1 MNDEFE
7 NALAWFTAAPSDWIK
22 SAKKDLAACAE
33 WIWEVLQGDFNDN
46 ASTAQVVTGTVISM
60 IPFVDQICDVRD
72 VIANCKKIDKEPSHS
87 WHWVSLI
94 LTLIGLFPTL
104 GSFVKGCGKVMFA
117 SVRKAGNVSG
127 VVPKV
132 GLHIDHA
139 IVQLHK
145 FLARPDVVKTMR
157 ALKIRDPF
165 NYLAKQV
172 RALAAKL
179 NTRA

>member
-7 NALAWFTAAPSDWIK
+7 NALAWFTAAPSSWIK

-33 WIWEVLQGDFNDN
+33 WIWEVLQGDFNDK
-46 ASTAQVVTGTVISM
+46 ATTAQVVTGTVISM

-132 GLHIDHA
+132 IWLYTTVAGW
-139 IVQLHK
+139 
-145 FLARPDVVKTMR
+145 PTWP
-157 ALKIRDPF
+157 KIPLTF
-165 NYLAKQV
+165 NELPAP
-172 RALAAKL
+172 L
-179 NTRA
+179 